1 MWRISSRIS
10 GPGRPGSG
18 SAQAE
23 AEVETEVEGKKKKI
37 KRKEKEKYGASKM
50 AQKGKC
56 LPCKTDSLSLSPGK
70 V

>member
-23 AEVETEVEGKKKKI
+23 AEVETEVEIGLKTVRCRYQE
-37 KRKEKEKYGASKM
+37 RKEKVYVG
-50 AQKGKC
+50 
-56 LPCKTDSLSLSPGK
+56 
-70 V
+70 